1 MIKNK
6 PANQALK
13 LCAVAIALCTALS
26 PFASDASA
34 AENASLSLA
43 TEPVSV
49 PVDDLLSATDARL
62 YERIFDIQED
72 GEWRE
77 ADRLI
82 AQLGDRLLL
91 GHVLA
96 QRYLHPTKYRT
107 SYRELSD
114 WLKKYGDHPDAH
126 RLYEIALKRK
136 PKRAAYPER
145 PEGAAYGS
153 FDPYAIIEH
162 SGYRPS
168 DSEARQI
175 ISRIHRMTRLR
186 QLSGAEDYLAG
197 RAVQQQLGVRGIDLA
212 RTIVASGWFFQGDGE
227 RAFSLADRAA
237 ARSGS
242 RLPYAHWIAGLS
254 AYRLARYVEAAKHFE
269 AVALS
274 EDVRGWDHA
283 GAAFWAARANMMGKR
298 PERVHR
304 WLAAAAE
311 QPRTFYGILARRWL
325 GDASPFDWTTPSLT
339 RERLEMV
346 TTNPAGRRALALLQ
360 VGMDDRAGRELRLI
374 SKPED
379 REMTA
384 ALMAIAER
392 KSLPTVSLRA
402 GMGMSATEQLK
413 NAASLYPVP
422 AWEPKEGFRVDRALI
437 FAFMRQESAFNIRAR
452 SSAGARGLM
461 QLMPATAGFI
471 AQQRFSGKRRNQ
483 LYDPE
488 LNLSLGQQYIL
499 HLLEN
504 QVVDG
509 DLLLLAAAYNGG
521 PGNLKKWQRRAERN
535 DYTDALMFIE
545 SIPAR
550 ETRIFIERVLSNL
563 WMYRERLGEPS
574 PSLDALAAGERP
586 LYIAVEGTNRSVAED
601 VRD

>member
-1 MIKNK
+1 MLKNK
-6 PANQALK
+6 PANQGLK
-13 LCAVAIALCTALS
+13 LCAAAIALCVAFS
-26 PFASDASA
+26 PVAFVTSA
-34 AENASLSLA
+34 AENASLVDA
-43 TEPVSV
+43 REPVSV
-49 PVDDLLSATDARL
+49 PVSDQLSEKDARL

-82 AQLGDRLLL
+82 AQLDDKMLL

-107 SYRELSD
+107 SYRELSA
-114 WLKKYGDHPDAH
+114 WLAKYGDHPDAR

-136 PKRAAYPER
+136 PKRSSHPER
-145 PEGAAYGS
+145 PDSAGYGS
-153 FDPYAIIEH
+153 FEPYVIIEH

-168 DSEARQI
+168 DPEARQI
-175 ISRIHRMTRLR
+175 VSRVQRMTRLR
-186 QLSGAEDYLAG
+186 QLSSAEDYISAKS
-197 RAVQQQLGVRGIDLA
+197 VQQQLGVRGIDLA
-212 RTIVASGWFFQGDGE
+212 RTVVASGWFFHGDGE
-227 RAFSLADRAA
+227 KAFALADRAA
-237 ARSGS
+237 ARSGKN
-242 RLPYAHWIAGLS
+242 LPYAHWIAGLS
-254 AYRLARYVEAAKHFE
+254 AYRLSRYVEAARHFE
-269 AVALS
+269 AVAQS
-274 EDVRGWDHA
+274 GDVRGWDHA

-304 WLAAAAE
+304 WLAMAAE

-325 GDASPFDWTTPSLT
+325 GDASPFDWATPTLT

-384 ALMAIAER
+384 ALMAIAEN

-402 GMGMSATEQLK
+402 GLGLSATEQLK

-422 AWEPKEGFRVDRALI
+422 AWAPREGFQVDRALI

-483 LYDPE
+483 LYDPV

-504 QVVDG
+504 EVVDG

-586 LYIAVEGTNRSVAED
+586 RYIAVEGSNRSVAED
-601 VRD
+601 VRN